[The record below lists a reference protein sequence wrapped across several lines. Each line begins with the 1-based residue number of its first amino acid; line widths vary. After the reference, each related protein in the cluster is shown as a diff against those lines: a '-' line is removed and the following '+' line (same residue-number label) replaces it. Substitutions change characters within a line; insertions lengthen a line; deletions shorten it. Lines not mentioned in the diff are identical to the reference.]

1 EASLQSCRCFD
12 REQQQQQQQQA
23 PVEHLETGRWGRK
36 GLSCVHGRMNPEMQ
50 TSNLGSQFMAGAQD
64 KVPARKRGRPPTRKL
79 EFHYD
84 SLSSLKVPKKRGRKP
99 GFKLK
104 PRMVMSPLANS
115 APSSTP
121 EPETG
126 SIPHDA
132 AIIPHSAAPQA
143 LTAETPVPDEFTCDP
158 LADSKRY
165 AVDPSDS
172 AFKVMTSQYQSKRP
186 YGYRPSLGVRRQAS
200 SPASFQDGN
209 RNVYSAIPDSGEAKR
224 LADKDPSSWGV
235 EEVVSFIKEADPQ
248 ALAPHAD
255 TFRKH
260 EIDGDALLLL
270 KSEMMMKYLGLKLG
284 PALKLCYHI
293 DKLKQSR

>member
-1 EASLQSCRCFD
+1 MVKRLHAYSR
-12 REQQQQQQQQA
+12 
-23 PVEHLETGRWGRK
+23 
-36 GLSCVHGRMNPEMQ
+36 GRMNQLSTSLEMQ

-79 EFHYD
+79 EFLYPD
-84 SLSSLKVPKKRGRKP
+84 SLSSFKVPKKRGRKP

-143 LTAETPVPDEFTCDP
+143 LTAETPMPDDFTCDP

-172 AFKVMTSQYQSKRP
+172 AFKVMTSQYQTKRP
-186 YGYRPSLGVRRQAS
+186 YGYRPSPGVRRQVS

-209 RNVYSAIPDSGEAKR
+209 RNVYSTMPDSGEGKR
-224 LADKDPSSWGV
+224 HIDQDPSSWGV